1 MDAVSRV
8 VSLSEQRHLSGCPYS
23 EALAEEERMIDERV
37 FKNQDPASDKL
48 CL

>member
-8 VSLSEQRHLSGCPYS
+8 VSLSEQRHLSGGPYS
-23 EALAEEERMIDERV
+23 ETLAEEERMIDERV
-37 FKNQDPASDKL
+37 SKNQDPASDKL